1 MFFLWAFQVLCWKFF
16 NTELILWI
24 RKYDIHLSANESM
37 SDEKE
42 IGNDED
48 KKEFAKSN
56 LLSPYGS
63 NLISMDSTSVT
74 MPLSNSTTAN
84 LLQAYA
90 ARLSSDSD
98 YAR

>member
-1 MFFLWAFQVLCWKFF
+1 MS
-16 NTELILWI
+16 T
-24 RKYDIHLSANESM
+24 NESM

-42 IGNDED
+42 IDNDENR
-48 KKEFAKSN
+48 KEFEKSN
-56 LLSPYGS
+56 LLSHYSS
-63 NLISMDSTSVT
+63 NLTSMDSTSAT
-74 MPLSNSTTAN
+74 MPLSNSTTAT

>member
-1 MFFLWAFQVLCWKFF
+1 MS
-16 NTELILWI
+16 T
-24 RKYDIHLSANESM
+24 NESM

-42 IGNDED
+42 IGNDENR
-48 KKEFAKSN
+48 KELSRSN
-56 LLSPYGS
+56 LLNPYSS

-74 MPLSNSTTAN
+74 MPLSNSTTAT

>member
-1 MFFLWAFQVLCWKFF
+1 
-16 NTELILWI
+16 
-24 RKYDIHLSANESM
+24 M

-42 IGNDED
+42 IDNDENR
-48 KKEFAKSN
+48 KEFEKSN
-56 LLSPYGS
+56 LLSHYSS
-63 NLISMDSTSVT
+63 NLTSMDSASAT
-74 MPLSNSTTAN
+74 MPLTNSTTAT

>member
-1 MFFLWAFQVLCWKFF
+1 MWTNK
-16 NTELILWI
+16 
-24 RKYDIHLSANESM
+24 SM

-42 IGNDED
+42 IDNDENR
-48 KKEFAKSN
+48 KEFANSYP
-56 LLSPYGS
+56 LSPYSS
-63 NLISMDSTSVT
+63 NLISMDSTSAT
-74 MPLSNSTTAN
+74 MPLSNSTTAT

>member
-1 MFFLWAFQVLCWKFF
+1 MS
-16 NTELILWI
+16 T
-24 RKYDIHLSANESM
+24 NESM

-42 IGNDED
+42 IDNDENR
-48 KKEFAKSN
+48 KEFEKSN
-56 LLSPYGS
+56 LLGHYSS
-63 NLISMDSTSVT
+63 NLTSMDSTSAT
-74 MPLSNSTTAN
+74 MPLSNSTTAT

>member
-1 MFFLWAFQVLCWKFF
+1 MS
-16 NTELILWI
+16 T
-24 RKYDIHLSANESM
+24 NESM

-42 IGNDED
+42 IGNDENR
-48 KKEFAKSN
+48 KEFARSN
-56 LLSPYGS
+56 LLNPYSS

-74 MPLSNSTTAN
+74 MPLSNSTTAT